1 MRLALMLLLVAP
13 AARAECTSI
22 PQCLSQLKIP
32 HADALTMAKIGA
44 VMAPAVIGIGAFVT
58 AAIEQARPKAAPE
71 GVVVVEDE
79 NGQPRAALELVPAAR
94 DKYYN
99 PNPPHELPKPS
110 GAFRFNDT
118 ATNVALAVG
127 GAAVIAGI
135 IAGIAKGHH

>member
-1 MRLALMLLLVAP
+1 MRFALMLLLVAP

-22 PQCLSQLKIP
+22 PQCLSQLRIP
-32 HADALTMAKIGA
+32 HTDAVTLAKIGA
-44 VMAPAVIGIGAFVT
+44 VMAPAVIGIGAFIT
-58 AAIEQARPKAAPE
+58 AAAEKARPKQEPE
-71 GVVVVEDE
+71 GVVVVPDE
-79 NGQPRAALELVPAAR
+79 NGQPRAALELVPATH

-127 GAAVIAGI
+127 GAAVIGGI
-135 IAGIAKGHH
+135 IAGIVKGKH

>member
-1 MRLALMLLLVAP
+1 MRLALILLLAAP

-32 HADALTMAKIGA
+32 HADAVTLAKIGA
-44 VMAPAVIGIGAFVT
+44 VMAPAVLGVGAFFT
-58 AAIEQARPKAAPE
+58 AAMEKARPKEAPE
-71 GVVVVEDE
+71 GVVIVEDE
-79 NGQPRAALELVPAAR
+79 AGQPRAALELVPAAR

-99 PNPPHELPKPS
+99 PNPPQERPKPS

-127 GAAVIAGI
+127 GAAVITGI
-135 IAGIAKGHH
+135 IAGIAKGKH